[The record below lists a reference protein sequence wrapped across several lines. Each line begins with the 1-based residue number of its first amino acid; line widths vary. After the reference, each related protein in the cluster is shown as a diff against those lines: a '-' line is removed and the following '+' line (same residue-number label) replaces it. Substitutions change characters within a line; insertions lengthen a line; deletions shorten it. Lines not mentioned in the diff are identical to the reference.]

1 MALKLFRSTGYGT
14 LLDAQSAAAWQKL
27 PERARSFNPL
37 HVLVIVSAWLSTLC
51 NYALWRELSRIGRLN
66 STPDYVFAVG
76 LAVIIFAAICAVF
89 ALLAWRRSIKPV
101 CIFLLLA
108 AAVGAHFMM
117 SYGVVIDT
125 TMMLNVVQTDP
136 KETRELM
143 NLNFFTTVLV
153 LGVFPSVWVA
163 RARVRSHT
171 WLKQGLLNT
180 AFLIASFAL
189 FVLTI
194 AVFYQSFASLMRNH
208 THVRYLINPLNS
220 LYSLADI
227 AATPLKKG
235 KMALQPLGQ
244 DAKLGASYASNTNKP
259 PLLVLVLGETARAGN
274 FAING
279 YARPTTPQLAALMAS
294 DNMVS
299 LRNAWSCG
307 TSTAASVPCM
317 FSHLG
322 RESYDERPVNYE
334 NMLDVLQ
341 RAELAVLWLDNQS
354 GCKVVCARIA
364 SADTTNTKGSEHCKT
379 GECFDEVMLEN
390 LNERIAKLPAERR
403 AKGVVVVMHTMG
415 SHGPAYFKR
424 VPESFK
430 KFTPIC
436 ASNALQDC
444 KREEV
449 VNAYDNTI
457 LYADHFLASTVKWLK
472 SQSNAAQT
480 AMVYISDHGES
491 LGENNLYLHGLP
503 YAVAP
508 DVQKRVPWITWLS
521 DDYVR
526 RSRLDITCLKAASDT
541 RVSHDNLFHSV
552 LGLMDVQTTVY
563 QRKLDIYA
571 ACVR

>member
-14 LLDAQSAAAWQKL
+14 LLDAQGAAAWQKL
-27 PERARSFNPL
+27 PEHARSWNPL
-37 HVLVIVSAWLSTLC
+37 HILAIISVWLSSLC
-51 NYALWRELSRIGRLN
+51 NYALWRELARIGRL
-66 STPDYVFAVG
+66 SSVTDYIFAVG
-76 LAVIIFAAICAVF
+76 LAVIIFTAICALF
-89 ALLAWRRSIKPV
+89 SLLAWRKTIKPLA
-101 CIFLLLA
+101 IFLLIA
-108 AAVGAHFMM
+108 AALGAHFMI

-125 TMMLNVVQTDP
+125 TMIVNVVQTDP
-136 KETRELM
+136 KETLELL
-143 NLNFFTTVLV
+143 NLKFFATLLV
-153 LGVFPSVWVA
+153 LGIIPSVWVV
-163 RARVRSHT
+163 RARVRSVL
-171 WLKQGLLNT
+171 WLKQGMLN
-180 AFLIASFAL
+180 AL
-189 FVLTI
+189 FFFIFCALFALTI
-194 AVFYQSFASLMRNH
+194 AIFYQNFASLMRNH

-220 LYSLADI
+220 LYGLANI

-235 KMALQPLGQ
+235 KMALAPLGQ
-244 DAKLGASYASNTNKP
+244 DAKLGTSYANTSHKP
-259 PLLVLVLGETARAGN
+259 PLMVLVLGETARAGN

-279 YARPTTPQLAALMAS
+279 YARPTTPKLGALMA
-294 DNMVS
+294 NEKLVS
-299 LRNAWSCG
+299 LRNVWACG

-322 RESYDERPVNYE
+322 RDAYDARPVNYE
-334 NMLDVLQ
+334 NILDVLQ
-341 RAELAVLWLDNQS
+341 RAGLAVLWLDNQS
-354 GCKVVCARIA
+354 GCKSVCDRIA
-364 SADTTNTKGSEHCKT
+364 SADTSSTKGSEHCKT

-403 AKGVVVVMHTMG
+403 AKGVVVVMHSIG
-415 SHGPAYFKR
+415 SHGPAYYKR
-424 VPESFK
+424 VPQEFI

-457 LYADHFLASTVKWLK
+457 AYADHFLAATVQWLK
-472 SQSNAAQT
+472 SQSNTAQT
-480 AMVYISDHGES
+480 AMIYISDHGES

-521 DDYVR
+521 DDFAR
-526 RSRLDITCLKAASDT
+526 RSRLNIECLRAAADT

-563 QRKLDIYA
+563 QRAADVYA
-571 ACVR
+571 PCVK